1 MGSNWAKVTIES
13 IQANQK
19 GAIAIGPFGSRLKSD
34 SYVDSGIPVI
44 RGTNLTD
51 GATFTGEFVFISQE
65 KADSLGSSNVY
76 QNDLV
81 FPHRGSIGE
90 VGIITDNKRYILS
103 SSLMKLTV
111 DVSQVNPKY
120 LYYFFRSSAGRHEL
134 LKNSSQVGTPGIGQ
148 PLTSLKS
155 IEFEKPSLE
164 EQDKIVK
171 ILSDLDNKITLNRQ
185 INQTL
190 EQMAQALFKSWFV
203 DFDPVVDNALDA
215 GFFEQDL
222 EFPDELLRRAE
233 ARKAVRESADFK
245 PLPEDIRQLFPAAFE
260 KCSEPSL
267 GLGGWVPEEWKNVAI
282 YSLADFVNG
291 AAYKAFEPN
300 QEQRGLPIIK
310 IAELKAGVTFQTA
323 FSDRDMPEKYRLKT
337 GDILF
342 SWSGNPDTSIDTFI
356 WTHGD
361 AWLNQ
366 HIFKITPPNGPG
378 ERSFVLMALKYLK
391 PIFAEIAR
399 NKQTTGLGHVT
410 IADLKRLQ
418 IVKPEPRVLAAWDSV
433 VNPYVNQAFTLT
445 QQAQT
450 LANLRDALLP
460 NLISGKLRLD
470 EIEKLL
476 VEEI

>member
-1 MGSNWAKVTIES
+1 MGSNWTKVTIES

-34 SYVDSGIPVI
+34 NYVDSGIPVI

-51 GATFTGEFVFISQE
+51 GATFTGKFVYISQE

-76 QNDLV
+76 QHDLV

-171 ILSDLDNKITLNRQ
+171 ILSELDNKITLNRQ

-190 EQMAQALFKSWFV
+190 EQMAKALFRSWFV

-215 GFFEQDL
+215 GFFEQNL
-222 EFPDELLRRAE
+222 EFSDELLHRAE
-233 ARKAVRESADFK
+233 ARKAARESADFK
-245 PLPEDIRQLFPAAFE
+245 PLPDDIRQQFPTVFE
-260 KCSEPSL
+260 ECSEPSL
-267 GLGGWVPEEWKNVAI
+267 GLGGWVPEGWKQI
-282 YSLADFVNG
+282 ELSKLANIIMGQSPKGDTYNDDGIGIPLVNG
-291 AAYKAFEPN
+291 PVEFGEYHPVKTKWTTYTTKISKKNDLIVCVRGSTTGRYVISDGAYCLG
-300 QEQRGLPIIK
+300 RGVCAIR
-310 IAELKAGVTFQTA
+310 A
-323 FSDRDMPEKYRLKT
+323 
-337 GDILF
+337 GDIQPFVIYQFKYHISTLLGLATGSTF
-342 SWSGNPDTSIDTFI
+342 PSWSGPT
-356 WTHGD
+356 
-361 AWLNQ
+361 
-366 HIFKITPPNGPG
+366 
-378 ERSFVLMALKYLK
+378 
-391 PIFAEIAR
+391 
-399 NKQTTGLGHVT
+399 
-410 IADLKRLQ
+410 LKRY
-418 IVKPEPRVLAAWDSV
+418 RVLEPQPILVKQFCKIVS
-433 VNPYVNQAFTLT
+433 
-445 QQAQT
+445 
-450 LANLRDALLP
+450 ANLTKMSEMDFENITLMNIRDTLLP
-460 NLISGKLRLD
+460 KLISGELRLSDSEVDTAD
-470 EIEKLL
+470 EVLA
-476 VEEI
+476 